1 MKIDRLIGIITIL
14 TQNEKTTAPYLAER
28 FEVSRRTILRDIN
41 TLCQAGIP
49 IVTVQGGDGGI
60 SITDGYKLDKSILTA
75 DDLSNIITGLKSID
89 SISNTSNLERLM
101 LKIAP
106 NNKAVISL
114 SDNILIDLPSDY
126 KDSLPEK
133 IDIIKQAIK
142 DKKII
147 EFDYYSAKGDAKRRI
162 EPYFIIFKWASW
174 YVFGFCIE
182 RQDFRLFKLN
192 RLWKI
197 SVADESYTERQIP
210 SEKQILRNIEEINH
224 VEILFDRSMR
234 FRLIEEYGLNSYTET
249 DRGLLLSRGYTNK
262 DYIIS
267 WVLQFGD
274 KAEIISPDDIRNE
287 YRRIIKNMF
296 KRINEK

>member
-1 MKIDRLIGIITIL
+1 MKIDRLIGIIAIL
-14 TQNEKTTAPYLAER
+14 AQNEKITMPYLAKR

-49 IVTVQGGDGGI
+49 IVTTQGGDGGI
-60 SITDGYKLDKSILTA
+60 SIAEGYKLDKSVLTSDELA
-75 DDLSNIITGLKSID
+75 SIITGLKGLD

-133 IDIIKQAIK
+133 IDVIKQAIRN
-142 DKKII
+142 KKII
-147 EFDYYSAKGDAKRRI
+147 MFDYYSARGKAKRII
-162 EPYFIIFKWASW
+162 EPYFIVFKWASW
-174 YVFGFCIE
+174 YVFGFCTE

-192 RLWKI
+192 RLWELT
-197 SVADESYTERQIP
+197 ATNDSYTERQIP
-210 SEKQILRNIEEINH
+210 SEKQILRNIEEVNH
-224 VEILFDRSMR
+224 IEILFDKSMR
-234 FRLIEEYGLNSYTET
+234 FRLIEEYGLNCYAETEK
-249 DRGLLLSRGYTNK
+249 GLLLSRDYTNK

-267 WVLQFGD
+267 WVLEFGD

-287 YRRIIKNMF
+287 YIEIIKNMY
-296 KRINEK
+296 KRISE